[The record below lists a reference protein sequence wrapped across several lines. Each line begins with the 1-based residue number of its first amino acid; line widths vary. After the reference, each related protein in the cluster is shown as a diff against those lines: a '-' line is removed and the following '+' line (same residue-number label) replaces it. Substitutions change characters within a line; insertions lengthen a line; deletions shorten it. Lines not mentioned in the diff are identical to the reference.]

1 MPPSAAVAGALF
13 LARDRT
19 RREKWMKHRR
29 IGLAL
34 VIPALVATACGS
46 GGSSPSGSSGAALA
60 PNQQFRF
67 PIVDDIKT
75 LDPGHVSD
83 AVSIEPVRN
92 MFDGL
97 YKFDDKLKEVP
108 DIATALPDISSDGMT
123 YTFHMRQ
130 NVKFS
135 NGDPVTSADV
145 LYSWNRAARLN
156 DSRSLR
162 PRVPPPRPPSP
173 A

>member
-1 MPPSAAVAGALF
+1 MPPSAAVAGTVF
-13 LARDRT
+13 LARERARGET
-19 RREKWMKHRR
+19 WMKHRR

-46 GGSSPSGSSGAALA
+46 GGSSPSGASSGAALS
-60 PNQQFRF
+60 PTQQFRF

-97 YKFDDKLKEVP
+97 YKFNDQLKEV
-108 DIATALPDISSDGMT
+108 S
-123 YTFHMRQ
+123 
-130 NVKFS
+130 
-135 NGDPVTSADV
+135 
-145 LYSWNRAARLN
+145 
-156 DSRSLR
+156 
-162 PRVPPPRPPSP
+162 
-173 A
+173 